1 VSQGAQMQ
9 EGSFFTK
16 VPAGHSLIPNP
27 SLEVHALLE
36 YFESVVKN
44 WLPHP
49 RGGQLAAKFFS
60 AEKKFETHSF
70 GFASLQLKWTFYID
84 LLCTGGQGCIQQIS
98 SKMMDILPRLLGT

>member
-1 VSQGAQMQ
+1 MQ

-70 GFASLQLKWTFYID
+70 GFAAAASPTQVSGFESLPGVYPTSLH
-84 LLCTGGQGCIQQIS
+84 
-98 SKMMDILPRLLGT
+98 